1 MLLERVE
8 IVGFRGINRLS
19 LMLEQNNVLIG
30 ENAWGK
36 SSLLDALTLLLSPEF
51 DLYHFVRDDF
61 WFPPGDIQG
70 REHHLHIILTFRETE
85 PGRHRVRRFRPLQ
98 RCWVPCDDGYHRVFY
113 RLEGELAEDDSVM
126 TLRSFI
132 DGEGEALVLEE
143 IDELARHLV
152 RLMPVLRLRDARFMR
167 RIHNGTVPHSPQIE
181 ITARQLDFLSRE
193 LVSHPQN
200 LSDGQIRQGLS
211 AMVQLLENYF
221 AEQSSAQTRHRLM
234 RRRSHDEQR
243 SWRYLDIINRMID
256 KPGGRSHRVILL
268 GLFATLLQA
277 KGTVRLDRDARPL
290 LLIEDPETRL
300 HPIMLSVA
308 WHLLNLLPLQRVTT
322 TNSGEL
328 LSLTPVEQVCRLVRE
343 STRVSA
349 WRLGPGGMNAE
360 ESRRIAFHIRFNRA
374 SSLFARCWLLV
385 EGETETWVINE
396 LARQCGHH
404 FDAEGVKVIEFAQSG
419 LKPLIKFARR
429 MGIQWHV
436 LVDGDEAGK
445 KYAATVRG
453 LLNNDRELERDHLTS
468 LPALDMEH
476 FMYRQG
482 FDDVY
487 HRVAQIPDN
496 VPMNMRRVIT
506 KAIHRS
512 SKPDLA
518 IEVAMEAGR
527 RGVDAVPTLLKK
539 MFSRVLWLAR
549 GRAD

>member
-1 MLLERVE
+1 MHLERVE

-51 DLYHFVRDDF
+51 DLYHFVREDF

-70 REHHLHIILTFRETE
+70 REHHLHIILTFRENE
-85 PGRHRVRRFRPLQ
+85 PGRHRVRRYRPLSN
-98 RCWVPCDDGYHRVFY
+98 CWVPCDDGYQRVFY
-113 RLEGELAEDDSVM
+113 RLEGELADDDSVM

-132 DGEGEALVLEE
+132 NGEGEALELDD

-193 LVSHPQN
+193 LVHHPQN
-200 LSDGQIRQGLS
+200 LTDGQIRQGLS
-211 AMVQLLENYF
+211 AMVQLLEHYF
-221 AEQSSAQTRHRLM
+221 AEQSSAQSRHRLM
-234 RRRSHDEQR
+234 RRHSHDEQR

-268 GLFATLLQA
+268 GLFSTLLQA

-328 LSLTPVEQVCRLVRE
+328 LSLTPVEHVCRLVRE
-343 STRVSA
+343 SSRVSA

-360 ESRRIAFHIRFNRA
+360 DSRRIAFHIRFNRA

-429 MGIQWHV
+429 MGIEWHV

-453 LLNNDRELERDHLTS
+453 LLNDDKMLERDHLTA
-468 LPALDMEH
+468 LPARDMEH

-487 HRVAQIPDN
+487 HRVAQLPIN
-496 VPMNMRRVIT
+496 IPMNMRRVIT

-527 RGVDAVPTLLKK
+527 RGVDAIPALLKK

>member
-211 AMVQLLENYF
+211 AMVQLLAHYF

>member
-167 RIHNGTVPHSPQIE
+167 RIHNGTGPHSPQIE

-211 AMVQLLENYF
+211 AMVQLLEHYF

>member
-113 RLEGELAEDDSVM
+113 RLEGELAEHDSVM

-211 AMVQLLENYF
+211 AMVQLLEHYF

-468 LPALDMEH
+468 LPAQDMEH

>member
-1 MLLERVE
+1 MYLERVE

-51 DLYHFVRDDF
+51 DLYHFVREDF
-61 WFPPGDIQG
+61 WFPPGDVQG
-70 REHHLHIILTFRETE
+70 RERHLHIILTFRENE
-85 PGRHRVRRFRPLQ
+85 PGRHRVRRYRPLSN
-98 RCWVPCDDGYHRVFY
+98 CWVPCDDGYQRVFY
-113 RLEGELAEDDSVM
+113 RLEGELADDDSVM

-132 DGEGEALVLEE
+132 NGEGEALELED

-193 LVSHPQN
+193 LVHHPQN
-200 LSDGQIRQGLS
+200 LTDGQIRQGLS
-211 AMVQLLENYF
+211 AMVQLLEHYF
-221 AEQSSAQTRHRLM
+221 AEQSSAQSRHRLM
-234 RRRSHDEQR
+234 RRHSHDEQR

-268 GLFATLLQA
+268 GLFSTLLQA

-328 LSLTPVEQVCRLVRE
+328 LSLTPVEHVCRLVRE
-343 STRVSA
+343 SSRVSA

-360 ESRRIAFHIRFNRA
+360 DSRRIAFHIRFNRA

-429 MGIQWHV
+429 MGIEWHV

-445 KYAATVRG
+445 KYAATVRS
-453 LLNNDRELERDHLTS
+453 LLNDDKMLERDHLTA
-468 LPALDMEH
+468 LPAMDMEH

-487 HRVAQIPDN
+487 HRVAQLPMNI
-496 VPMNMRRVIT
+496 PMNMRRVIT

-527 RGVDAVPTLLKK
+527 RGVDAIPTLLKK

>member
-211 AMVQLLENYF
+211 AMVQLLEHYF

-468 LPALDMEH
+468 LPALDKGH

>member
-113 RLEGELAEDDSVM
+113 RLEGELADDDSVM

-132 DGEGEALVLEE
+132 DGEGEALAVED
-143 IDELARHLV
+143 IDDLARHLV

-200 LSDGQIRQGLS
+200 LSDGQIREGLS
-211 AMVQLLENYF
+211 AMVQLLEHYF

-234 RRRSHDEQR
+234 RRRSHDEQH

-268 GLFATLLQA
+268 GLFSTLLQA

-343 STRVSA
+343 SSRVSA

-360 ESRRIAFHIRFNRA
+360 DSRRIAFHIRFNRA

-445 KYAATVRG
+445 KYAATVLG

-468 LPALDMEH
+468 LPAMDMEH

>member
-211 AMVQLLENYF
+211 AMVQLLEHYF

-468 LPALDMEH
+468 LQALDMEH

>member
-1 MLLERVE
+1 MHLERVE

-51 DLYHFVRDDF
+51 DLYHFVREDF

-70 REHHLHIILTFRETE
+70 REHHLHIILTFRENE
-85 PGRHRVRRFRPLQ
+85 PGRHRVRRYRPLSS
-98 RCWVPCDDGYHRVFY
+98 CWVPCDDGYQRVFY
-113 RLEGELAEDDSVM
+113 RLEGELADDDSVM

-132 DGEGEALVLEE
+132 DGEGKALELDD

-193 LVSHPQN
+193 LVHHPQN
-200 LSDGQIRQGLS
+200 LTDGQIRQGLS
-211 AMVQLLENYF
+211 AMVQLLEHYF
-221 AEQSSAQTRHRLM
+221 AEQSSAQSRHRLM
-234 RRRSHDEQR
+234 RRHSHDEQR

-268 GLFATLLQA
+268 GLFSTLLQA

-328 LSLTPVEQVCRLVRE
+328 LSLTPVEHVCRLVRE
-343 STRVSA
+343 SSRVSA

-360 ESRRIAFHIRFNRA
+360 DSRRIAFHIRFNRA

-404 FDAEGVKVIEFAQSG
+404 FDAEGVKVIEFARSG

-429 MGIQWHV
+429 MGIEWHV

-453 LLNNDRELERDHLTS
+453 LLNDDKMLERDHLTA
-468 LPALDMEH
+468 LPAMDMEH

-487 HRVAQIPDN
+487 HRVAQLPMNI
-496 VPMNMRRVIT
+496 PMNMRRVIT

-527 RGVDAVPTLLKK
+527 RGVDAIPALLKK

>member
-1 MLLERVE
+1 MQLERVE

-61 WFPPGDIQG
+61 WFPPGDVQG
-70 REHHLHIILTFRETE
+70 REHHLHIILTFRENE
-85 PGRHRVRRFRPLQ
+85 PGRHRVRRFRPLSD
-98 RCWVPCDDGYHRVFY
+98 CWVPCDDDYQRIFY
-113 RLEGELAEDDSVM
+113 RLEGKLADDGSVM

-132 DGEGEALVLEE
+132 NCAGEALDIDD

-193 LVSHPQN
+193 LVNHPQN
-200 LSDGQIRQGLS
+200 LTDGQIREGLS
-211 AMVQLLENYF
+211 AMVQLLEHYF
-221 AEQSSAQTRHRLM
+221 AEQSSAQSRNRLM

-268 GLFATLLQA
+268 GLFSTLLQA
-277 KGTVRLDRDARPL
+277 KGTIRLDRDARPL

-343 STRVSA
+343 SSRVSA

-360 ESRRIAFHIRFNRA
+360 DSRRIAFHIRFNRA

-419 LKPLIKFARR
+419 LKPLIRFARR
-429 MGIQWHV
+429 MGIEWHV

-453 LLNNDRELERDHLTS
+453 LLNNDQELERAHLTT
-468 LPALDMEH
+468 LPAMDMEH

-496 VPMNMRRVIT
+496 IPMNMRRVIT

-527 RGVDAVPTLLKK
+527 RGIDAVPTLLKK

>member
-113 RLEGELAEDDSVM
+113 RLEGELADDDSVM

-132 DGEGEALVLEE
+132 DGEGEALAVED
-143 IDELARHLV
+143 IDDLARHLV

-200 LSDGQIRQGLS
+200 LSDGQIREGLS
-211 AMVQLLENYF
+211 AMVQLLEHYF

-268 GLFATLLQA
+268 GLFSTLLQA

-343 STRVSA
+343 SSRVSA

-360 ESRRIAFHIRFNRA
+360 DSRRIAFHIRFNRA

-396 LARQCGHH
+396 LARQCGHP

-445 KYAATVRG
+445 KYAATVLG

-468 LPALDMEH
+468 LPAMDMEH

>member
-61 WFPPGDIQG
+61 WFPAGDIQG

-113 RLEGELAEDDSVM
+113 RLEGELADDDSVM

-132 DGEGEALVLEE
+132 DGEGEALALED

-200 LSDGQIRQGLS
+200 LSDGQIREGLS
-211 AMVQLLENYF
+211 VMVQLLEHYF

-343 STRVSA
+343 SARVSA

-453 LLNNDRELERDHLTS
+453 LLNNDRELERDHLTT

>member
-211 AMVQLLENYF
+211 AMVQLLEHYF

-527 RGVDAVPTLLKK
+527 RGVNAVPTLLKK

>member
-1 MLLERVE
+1 MHLERVE

-51 DLYHFVRDDF
+51 DLYHFVWEDF

-70 REHHLHIILTFRETE
+70 REHHLHIILTFRENE
-85 PGRHRVRRFRPLQ
+85 PGRHRVRRYRPLSS
-98 RCWVPCDDGYHRVFY
+98 CWVPCDDGYQRVFY
-113 RLEGELAEDDSVM
+113 RLEGELADDDSVM

-132 DGEGEALVLEE
+132 DGEGKALELDD

-193 LVSHPQN
+193 LVHHPQN
-200 LSDGQIRQGLS
+200 LTDGQIRQGLS
-211 AMVQLLENYF
+211 AMVQLLEHYF
-221 AEQSSAQTRHRLM
+221 AEQSSAQSRHRLM
-234 RRRSHDEQR
+234 RRHSHDEQR

-268 GLFATLLQA
+268 GLFSTLLQA

-328 LSLTPVEQVCRLVRE
+328 LSLTPVEHVCRLVRE
-343 STRVSA
+343 SSRVSA

-360 ESRRIAFHIRFNRA
+360 DSRRIAFHIRFNRA

-429 MGIQWHV
+429 MGIEWHV

-445 KYAATVRG
+445 KYAATVRS
-453 LLNNDRELERDHLTS
+453 LLNDDKMLERDHLTA
-468 LPALDMEH
+468 LPAMDMEH

-487 HRVAQIPDN
+487 HRVAQLPMNI
-496 VPMNMRRVIT
+496 PMNMRRVIT

-527 RGVDAVPTLLKK
+527 RGVDAIPTLLKK

>member
-61 WFPPGDIQG
+61 WFHAGDIQG

-113 RLEGELAEDDSVM
+113 RLEGELADDDSVM

-132 DGEGEALVLEE
+132 DGEGEALALED

-211 AMVQLLENYF
+211 AMVQLLEHYF

-343 STRVSA
+343 SSRVSA

-453 LLNNDRELERDHLTS
+453 LLNNDRELERDHLTA

>member
-211 AMVQLLENYF
+211 AMVQLLEHYF

-268 GLFATLLQA
+268 GLFSTLLQA

-343 STRVSA
+343 SSRVSA

-360 ESRRIAFHIRFNRA
+360 DSRRIAFHIRFNRA

-445 KYAATVRG
+445 KYAATVLG

-468 LPALDMEH
+468 LPAMDMEH

>member
-211 AMVQLLENYF
+211 AMVQLLEHYF

-256 KPGGRSHRVILL
+256 RPGGRSHRVILL

>member
-61 WFPPGDIQG
+61 WFPAGDIQG
-70 REHHLHIILTFRETE
+70 RQHHLHIILTFRETE

-113 RLEGELAEDDSVM
+113 RLEGELADDDSVM

-132 DGEGEALVLEE
+132 DGEGEALALED

-200 LSDGQIRQGLS
+200 LSDGQIREGLS
-211 AMVQLLENYF
+211 AMVQLLEHYF

-343 STRVSA
+343 SARVSA

-453 LLNNDRELERDHLTS
+453 LLNNDRELERDHLTT

-527 RGVDAVPTLLKK
+527 RGVDAVPPLLKK